1 MSAFQARRT
10 HTTYTHPIAAPASDI
25 FPLLCPVREHDWIDG
40 WTCRMIHSD
49 SGVAENNCIFTTSF
63 PRGMEE
69 VWVVSHYDPA
79 NYVIQ
84 FVVVNPEM
92 YVLKFDI
99 SLQADGERSA
109 LMSCTNTITGL
120 SDKGNAFI
128 AGHTDGADAERMG
141 LLFKTLDHYCRT
153 GKMLKR
159 SGLRG
164 ALHAALHRG

>member
-1 MSAFQARRT
+1 
-10 HTTYTHPIAAPASDI
+10 
-25 FPLLCPVREHDWIDG
+25 
-40 WTCRMIHSD
+40 MIYSD

-79 NYVIQ
+79 RYAIQ
-84 FVVVNPEM
+84 FVVINPDM

-99 SLQADGERSA
+99 SLQADGETSA
-109 LMSCTNTITGL
+109 LMQCTNTITGL
-120 SDKGNAFI
+120 SDEGNAFV
-128 AGHTDGADAERMG
+128 AKYTNETEAERMG

-159 SGLRG
+159 SALLG
-164 ALHAALHRG
+164 AIHAALHRA

>member
-1 MSAFQARRT
+1 MSDFQARRVRSDYAQT
-10 HTTYTHPIAAPASDI
+10 IAAPASEI

-40 WTCRMIHSD
+40 WTCRMIYAE

-69 VWVVSHYDPA
+69 TWVVSHYDPV
-79 NYVIQ
+79 NFVIQ
-84 FVVVNPEM
+84 FVVINPEM

-99 SLQADGERSA
+99 SLQAEGETSA
-109 LMSCTNTITGL
+109 RMRCANTITGL
-120 SDKGNAFI
+120 TDKGNAFI
-128 AGHTDGADAERMG
+128 AGYTNEAEAERMG

-153 GKMLKR
+153 GKMFKR
-159 SGLRG
+159 SALLG